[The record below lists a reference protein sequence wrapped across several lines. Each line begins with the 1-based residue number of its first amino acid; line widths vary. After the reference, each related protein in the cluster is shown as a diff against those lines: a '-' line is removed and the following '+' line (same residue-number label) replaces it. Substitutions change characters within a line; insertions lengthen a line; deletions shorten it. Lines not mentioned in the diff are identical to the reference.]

1 MFKFNNEVLTIK
13 GQPVMVTRKKKR
25 AMATA
30 NKGKINGL
38 ETEMLKRGL
47 LETKDDDDLE

>member
-25 AMATA
+25 VMATA
-30 NKGKINGL
+30 DKGITNGL
-38 ETEMLKRGL
+38 QEQ
-47 LETKDDDDLE
+47 TKD

>member
-25 AMATA
+25 ATNGDTVA
-30 NKGKINGL
+30 GKSFDTNIGQQTN
-38 ETEMLKRGL
+38 R
-47 LETKDDDDLE
+47 

>member
-30 NKGKINGL
+30 DKGKINGL
-38 ETEMLKRGL
+38 ETEMLKRGY
-47 LETKDDDDLE
+47 